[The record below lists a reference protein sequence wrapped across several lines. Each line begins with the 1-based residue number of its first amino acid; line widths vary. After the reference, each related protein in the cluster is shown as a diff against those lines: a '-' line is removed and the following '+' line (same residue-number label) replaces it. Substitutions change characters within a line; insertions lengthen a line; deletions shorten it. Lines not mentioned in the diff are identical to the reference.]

1 MWSFI
6 YWTQIYTLL
15 HLRIG
20 SIYCIF
26 QPLENNT
33 VISAI
38 MSWTTEAG
46 RGQAIGM
53 LDVGMRVWAVA
64 VAFHVHGSSMYDPIT
79 LSGISLDKI
88 TEMSRTIFMLVPCPV
103 PVTLPLTVKVAQ
115 IQKAMSH
122 SKFKHQVTVQNIQ
135 IYWNV
140 RLSRTLYWFQRFILL
155 LRSDFLS

>member
-53 LDVGMRVWAVA
+53 LDVAMRVWAVA

-88 TEMSRTIFMLVPCPV
+88 TEMRCSNLESHHFYVST
-103 PVTLPLTVKVAQ
+103 
-115 IQKAMSH
+115 MSCAC
-122 SKFKHQVTVQNIQ
+122 
-135 IYWNV
+135 YPPP
-140 RLSRTLYWFQRFILL
+140 YC
-155 LRSDFLS
+155 